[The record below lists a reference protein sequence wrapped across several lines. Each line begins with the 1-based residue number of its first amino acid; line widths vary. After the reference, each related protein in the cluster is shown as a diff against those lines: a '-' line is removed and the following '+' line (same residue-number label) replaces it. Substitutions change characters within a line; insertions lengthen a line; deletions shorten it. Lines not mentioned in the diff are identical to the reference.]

1 MTTRKKAAPKAEA
14 NKPEPKKEV
23 SAETTDTEATV
34 QEAQSALET
43 STQSSSDGSTS
54 SDSEGADADA
64 AADNSAQAL
73 VNDGLELSADNHSM
87 QDEVST
93 AITNTEET
101 TAQEVQNASSPAPVM
116 EKTKPMKA
124 NNAHRRGVFGT
135 LRIRAVMKAG
145 FFRCGRQFAHDDET
159 VLHVVAHPV
168 ARNQISIAQA
178 KKLKAER
185 MLIVK
190 EE

>member
-23 SAETTDTEATV
+23 SAETTDTEVSV

-43 STQSSSDGSTS
+43 SASSSNDGSTS
-54 SDSEGADADA
+54 SDSEGADTDA
-64 AADNSAQAL
+64 ATDNSAQAL
-73 VNDGLELSADNHSM
+73 VNDGLELSEDNHSM

-93 AITNTEET
+93 AITDTEEAT
-101 TAQEVQNASSPAPVM
+101 VQEASSPAPVM
-116 EKTKPMKA
+116 EKTKPMKT

-168 ARNQISIAQA
+168 TRNQISIAQA